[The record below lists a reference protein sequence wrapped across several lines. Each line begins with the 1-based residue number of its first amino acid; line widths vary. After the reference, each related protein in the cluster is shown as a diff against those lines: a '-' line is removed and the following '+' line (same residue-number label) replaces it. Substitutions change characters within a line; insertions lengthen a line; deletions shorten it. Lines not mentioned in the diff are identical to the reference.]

1 MKLKFL
7 FIALFPLLF
16 NSQKIGIVSNI
27 NPKMGY
33 VFLKGSFKAKAEI
46 EKELN
51 YNYLVFLEDYL
62 NKNKYS
68 FQKYEDFD
76 FSKLENIDL
85 KYSNVKAIEY
95 INQFCNEKGIDK
107 ILILR
112 KNTAYGRS
120 DILGIND
127 LNYNFGIAT
136 LSHTK
141 KRALFF
147 SNFLVLPYSKNNK
160 DFTNIFIPENMNK
173 KFDFEVYDSNKNL
186 REENKIIEHFLPI
199 FKEKMIE
206 DLEIALK

>member
-1 MKLKFL
+1 MH
-7 FIALFPLLF
+7 
-16 NSQKIGIVSNI
+16 
-27 NPKMGY
+27 
-33 VFLKGSFKAKAEI
+33 
-46 EKELN
+46 
-51 YNYLVFLEDYL
+51 
-62 NKNKYS
+62 
-68 FQKYEDFD
+68 YE
-76 FSKLENIDL
+76 
-85 KYSNVKAIEY
+85 
-95 INQFCNEKGIDK
+95 
-107 ILILR
+107 
-112 KNTAYGRS
+112 
-120 DILGIND
+120 